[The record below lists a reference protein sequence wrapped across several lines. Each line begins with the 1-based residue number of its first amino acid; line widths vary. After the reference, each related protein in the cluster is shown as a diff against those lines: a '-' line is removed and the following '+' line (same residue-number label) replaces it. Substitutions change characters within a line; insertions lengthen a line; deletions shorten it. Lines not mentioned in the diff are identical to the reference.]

1 MRRYS
6 QYFAGCLGAAFVI
19 ASFLVGLEV
28 SATTAAPSIG
38 HNTPSVNRLLKGD
51 RMPFAAPASRKAIN
65 RPVETKA
72 PPAPSPKPRLLD
84 GCEPMISAIGQSPLA
99 QVAGRCIS

>member
-6 QYFAGCLGAAFVI
+6 QYFAGCFGAAFVV

-28 SATTAAPSIG
+28 SATTAAPSITQ
-38 HNTPSVNRLLKGD
+38 NTTTINRLLKGD
-51 RMPFAAPASRKAIN
+51 RMPVVTPMSGKALN
-65 RPVETKA
+65 LPVETKA
-72 PPAPSPKPRLLD
+72 PPAPSPKPRLLE

-99 QVAGRCIS
+99 QIAGRCIS